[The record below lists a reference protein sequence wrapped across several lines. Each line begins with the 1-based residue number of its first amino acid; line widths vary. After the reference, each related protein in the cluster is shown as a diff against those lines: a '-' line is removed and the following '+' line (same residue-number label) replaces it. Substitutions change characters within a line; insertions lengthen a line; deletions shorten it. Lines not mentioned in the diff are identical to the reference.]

1 LNNLSNYSDFL
12 ASKGASFETVA
23 TRIGF
28 DENVAYP
35 RFSFEVID
43 WLDDEQQLL
52 ATGEHGDGG
61 MCAHPLIER
70 MLSDGSGPAAPA
82 TIVEQPPHRNITLTG
97 TGYDPATGRTTRDP
111 TLEPKPEPVQEPEE
125 NDDFAEEEAPPPKAA
140 RDEVVKEAPQT
151 LDTAKPGTTT
161 RGRPRKTA
169 NGNGVIKPTA
179 LPVSAP
185 ASLEADIESALDNLL
200 GE

>member
-1 LNNLSNYSDFL
+1 MSLNNLSNYSDFL

-43 WLDDEQQLL
+43 WLDDEQQLQV
-52 ATGEHGDGG
+52 TGEHGDGG
-61 MCAHPLIER
+61 MCAHTLIER
-70 MLSDGSGPAAPA
+70 MLSDGSGTTAAPA
-82 TIVEQPPHRNITLTG
+82 TVVEQPTQRRLS
-97 TGYDPATGRTTRDP
+97 DPRPAQ
-111 TLEPKPEPVQEPEE
+111 EPVQEPEE
-125 NDDFAEEEAPPPKAA
+125 DDDFAEEDEEEAPPPPKAA
-140 RDEVVKEAPQT
+140 APQT
-151 LDTAKPGTTT
+151 LDTAKPGTAT